1 MKQATQIPQSAT
13 RHPLDTF
20 RLHYPLIR
28 VRQYTHM
35 LVYKVPPTQLRDS
48 LSAARALVRS
58 FELPLHVERPEC
70 GNTFWVKE
78 VSHA

>member
-1 MKQATQIPQSAT
+1 MNQSTA
-13 RHPLDTF
+13 LDTF

-28 VRQYTHM
+28 VRQYPDM

-48 LSAARALVRS
+48 MSAARALVRS
-58 FELPLHVERPEC
+58 FELPLQVERPEQ

-78 VSHA
+78 VPNA